1 MALKDADAFYKRL
14 SSRMER
20 RYMADASETQKEC
33 ERPKARHQEIDSM
46 SLEQEANQ
54 KRLQG
59 LALTMR
65 RTDKRERDTF
75 IREIR
80 RYAAI
85 LEPDKAALNRLI
97 RKLLAGD
104 VKKPDGQKGQE
115 ARIVYNFFGEIP
127 KIME

>member
-33 ERPKARHQEIDSM
+33 ERPEARNQEIDSM
-46 SLEQEANQ
+46 SLEQEAHQ
-54 KRLQG
+54 KRLQD
-59 LALTMR
+59 LALIMR
-65 RTDKRERDTF
+65 RTEEQERDTF

-85 LEPDKAALNRLI
+85 WELDEAVLNRLI
-97 RKLLAGD
+97 SKIFMGD
-104 VKKPDGQKGQE
+104 VKKAEGAGSQD
-115 ARIVYNFFGEIP
+115 RL
-127 KIME
+127 